1 MFLPNRYKAY
11 VPSPKLSAY
20 LLSETHPVG
29 KSKAKF
35 FRSFGYNETNTEL
48 LEYGLSSVAQTQ
60 PIREVTSSAHGTK
73 YVIDGTLETPAGISV
88 KVMTVW
94 IIDTG
99 KTDPRFV
106 TAYPA

>member
-1 MFLPNRYKAY
+1 MNIRIRHNL
-11 VPSPKLSAY
+11 LSA
-20 LLSETHPVG
+20 PVSLTYSG
-29 KSKAKF
+29 NRMHCENA
-35 FRSFGYNETNTEL
+35 L
-48 LEYGLSSVAQTQ
+48 
-60 PIREVTSSAHGTK
+60 
-73 YVIDGTLETPAGISV
+73 IDTGSETPAGISV